1 MILVNIETLEIFRSN
16 NCPIKSTLFRTI
28 YFQIHSHRSLRF
40 NERDDR
46 PAKALA
52 YRENAARIR
61 F

>member
-1 MILVNIETLEIFRSN
+1 MILVNIETLEQLSN
-16 NCPIKSTLFRTI
+16 KIDTISKVYINI
-28 YFQIHSHRSLRF
+28 YFQIHLHRSLRF
-40 NERDDR
+40 NEHDDR